1 MKRGTRHFLTCK
13 SVVKR
18 TQEDVDDSALSLFA
32 SLLHTHPHFNNSERR
47 DNHVRFFILSRTL
60 SSSRSLILDALT
72 FVGILSFLN
81 EAHALSVGQSDE
93 KFVWHWFSRFFG
105 SRFPGFSEDELGRTV
120 DGIFAVFLS
129 DRSKKRGDA
138 KGSFVVLTTALL
150 DNGVS
155 RD

>member
-1 MKRGTRHFLTCK
+1 LKRGTRHFLTCK

-81 EAHALSVGQSDE
+81 EAHAVGWSVGR
-93 KFVWHWFSRFFG
+93 FSVGAVRLALVFPVF
-105 SRFPGFSEDELGRTV
+105 RFP
-120 DGIFAVFLS
+120 
-129 DRSKKRGDA
+129 
-138 KGSFVVLTTALL
+138 
-150 DNGVS
+150 VS
-155 RD
+155 RVFGRRTRPHRGWHLMRSSSPTDPRSGVTPKDRLLC

>member
-93 KFVWHWFSRFFG
+93 VRLALVFPVF
-105 SRFPGFSEDELGRTV
+105 RFP
-120 DGIFAVFLS
+120 
-129 DRSKKRGDA
+129 
-138 KGSFVVLTTALL
+138 
-150 DNGVS
+150 VS
-155 RD
+155 RVFGRRTLPHLGWHLMRSSSPTDPRSGVTPKDRLLC

>member
-93 KFVWHWFSRFFG
+93 VRLALVFPVF
-105 SRFPGFSEDELGRTV
+105 RFPGFSEDELGRTV
-120 DGIFAVFLS
+120 DGILCGLPLRQIQEA
-129 DRSKKRGDA
+129 G
-138 KGSFVVLTTALL
+138 
-150 DNGVS
+150 
-155 RD
+155 